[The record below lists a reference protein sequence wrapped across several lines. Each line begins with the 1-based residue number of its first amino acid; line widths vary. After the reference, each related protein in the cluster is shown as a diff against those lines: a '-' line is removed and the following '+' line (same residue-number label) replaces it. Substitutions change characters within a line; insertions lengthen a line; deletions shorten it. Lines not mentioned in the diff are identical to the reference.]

1 MSDDIQLLLEYI
13 DLLEAE
19 LRRTD
24 PERLQKLTQNRE
36 NLIPLLQ
43 TQRALIENLQTAHR
57 DDQAEIARLRADI
70 AALRGEQ

>member
-1 MSDDIQLLLEYI
+1 MSDDIQVLLEYI

-24 PERLQKLTQNRE
+24 PKRFQQLIETRE
-36 NLIPLLQ
+36 TLIPLLQ

-70 AALRGEQ
+70 AALRSE